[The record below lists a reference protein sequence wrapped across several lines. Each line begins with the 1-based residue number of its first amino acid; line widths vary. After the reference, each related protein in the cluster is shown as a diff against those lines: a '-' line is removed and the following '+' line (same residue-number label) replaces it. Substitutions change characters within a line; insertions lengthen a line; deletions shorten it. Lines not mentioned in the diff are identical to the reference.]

1 MKVAGRF
8 LLSRRRFNS
17 SERVALYL
25 VSDGQCSGC
34 GSELDSSWEADHVTP
49 YSRGGQTDVL
59 NGQALC
65 KRCNREKGDKVE
77 DGIRLRPNQAKAER
91 VALDKWEISRAEPKK
106 RKMVALIHPGGGK
119 TLLALNIANAFYRQG
134 HTKRVIYLSP
144 RLNLA
149 IQIEQDWSAVM
160 NHYLSPR
167 MGTIVHRENNP
178 PLIRGGQTGYAT
190 TYGSAISKPVLHLQ
204 EARVNPTLLI
214 LDEAQ
219 QLGVAKGE
227 NGFGTVSSD
236 VAEQLM
242 SVCEFTLIMT
252 GTPYRSDGRK
262 ILGATYTDPDH
273 DGLQYIEADVRSTY
287 IDGLSNSPEHGG
299 PYLRFFEAH
308 LWDGLGRE
316 ELIASRETVDY
327 RLSHGDP
334 GAVVKV
340 PQEYGY
346 WSGLVDKTIEDI
358 REYQSVDLRY
368 CGLIAAGSQRQAK
381 EIEAD
386 VRRRHPKV
394 RALVAVSEDNEAARD
409 NLRKFRAGGYDLL
422 ITVNMAYIGYDY
434 KPISVITILTP
445 YRWEGYLRQLV
456 ARGLRVMDGVP
467 AELQTLR
474 VNAPDDP
481 AMDEFCQTMRGEA
494 EAGVRERTKKGGG
507 GGGPTDPELSIML
520 GAELL
525 ERRVKGMD
533 PIGDLEAA
541 EASYVEEQIR
551 SFNLGPSCNLSGV
564 AAMLRSNGVQLGAA
578 TTTQAKPVTNLDT
591 MTEAEREAKAR
602 EPVLAEMRRLDSR
615 LMTAGFSGAHF
626 GFCNGKTNYEFKKSL
641 SSCSLGE
648 IDRYL
653 QYFRTAIKPKLER
666 YCTEY
671 GA

>member
-1 MKVAGRF
+1 MT
-8 LLSRRRFNS
+8 RRRFNS
-17 SERVALYL
+17 SERITLYL
-25 VSDGQCSGC
+25 SADGKCSVC
-34 GSELDSSWEADHVTP
+34 GAVLAGGWEADHVIP
-49 YSRGGQTDVL
+49 YSRGGETSVT

-65 KRCNREKGDKVE
+65 VTCNREKGVKVQ
-77 DGIRLRPNQAKAER
+77 DGIQLRPNQSKAEAI
-91 VALDKWEISRAEPKK
+91 ALDKWEMSRGDLDK

-119 TLLALNIANAFYRQG
+119 TLLALNIANTFYREG
-134 HTKRVIYLSP
+134 YTSRVIYFSP

-149 IQIEQDWSAVM
+149 IQIEQDWSRLRHLYRQV
-160 NHYLSPR
+160 PR

-178 PLIRGGQTGYAT
+178 PLIRGEQTGYAT
-190 TYGSAISKPVLHLQ
+190 TYASAVSQPVLHL
-204 EARVNPTLLI
+204 EVARAKPTLLI

-219 QLGVAKGE
+219 QLGVTKGD
-227 NGFGTVSSD
+227 NGFGTASSD
-236 VAEQLM
+236 IADQLM

-252 GTPYRSDGRK
+252 GTPYRSDGRP

-273 DGLQYIEADVRSTY
+273 DNTRYIEADVRSTY
-287 IDGLSNSPEHGG
+287 IDGLSNPPAHGG

-308 LWDGLGRE
+308 LWDGRGKE
-316 ELIASRETVDY
+316 QLIASRQTVDY

-334 GAVVKV
+334 GATVKV

-358 REYQSVDLRY
+358 REYQHVDPRY
-368 CGLIAAGSQRQAK
+368 CGLIAAGNQKHAK
-381 EIEAD
+381 AIEAD
-386 VRRRHPKV
+386 VRRRHPTV
-394 RALVAVSEDNEAARD
+394 RVLVAVSEDNEAARD
-409 NLRKFRAGGYDLL
+409 NLRKFRAGGHDLL

-481 AMDEFCQTMRGEA
+481 AMADFCETMRSEA
-494 EAGVRERTKKGGG
+494 EAGVRERKKGGG
-507 GGGPTDPELSIML
+507 GGGGNVDPELSIML

-533 PIGDLEAA
+533 PIGDLEAD
-541 EASYVEEQIR
+541 EASYVEQEIR
-551 SFNLGPSCNLSGV
+551 SFNLGPCCNLSGV
-564 AAMLRSNGVQLGAA
+564 AAMLRSKGFELGNGLSNG
-578 TTTQAKPVTNLDT
+578 TTPVNYDTELDT
-591 MTEAEREAKAR
+591 KTESEKEATAR
-602 EPVLAEMRRLDSR
+602 LPVLAEMRRMDAR
-615 LMTAGFSGAHF
+615 LMQAGFSGATF
-626 GFCNGKTNYEFKKSL
+626 GFCNGKTNYQFEKSL
-641 SSCSLGE
+641 ASCSLDE

-653 QYFRTAIKPKLER
+653 QFFRTVVKPKLER
-666 YCTEY
+666 YCAEY